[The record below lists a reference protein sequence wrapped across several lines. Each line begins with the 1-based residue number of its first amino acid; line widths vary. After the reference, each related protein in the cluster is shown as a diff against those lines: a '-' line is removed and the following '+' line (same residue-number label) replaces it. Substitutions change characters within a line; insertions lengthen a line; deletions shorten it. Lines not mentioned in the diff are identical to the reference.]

1 MAEQPPKTAP
11 IRLIAEPPPTQ
22 QPKTPPKAA
31 PMRIR
36 TPPPPEPVRCL
47 APVQRPKILIMTA
60 GSGQSSGRRL
70 AGRHNA

>member
-11 IRLIAEPPPTQ
+11 RRMIAKHPPTQ

-36 TPPPPEPVRCL
+36 KPPPPEPVVACPDAASEDLDHDGGFR
-47 APVQRPKILIMTA
+47 AE
-60 GSGQSSGRRL
+60 
-70 AGRHNA
+70 